1 MPKVANLSASVGHL
15 LDLSQLTVCSVVE
28 EKNIV
33 KEHIW
38 NGGNMSLK
46 TVSKRKGVV
55 MDEMEGLL

>member
-33 KEHIW
+33 KEHI
-38 NGGNMSLK
+38 
-46 TVSKRKGVV
+46 
-55 MDEMEGLL
+55 